1 MLGIRAG
8 IHCVLVRIA
17 NRGKTLVRMLL
28 QKQSDLGLHCLFLSF
43 WLATSVQN
51 FRTFTI
57 NVCNSQVYNSF
68 ESFLDFVFNLH
79 KVLSE
84 NMVLTNYDWP
94 GRHHEN
100 PRK

>member
-28 QKQSDLGLHCLFLSF
+28 QKQSDLGLHCLSLSF

-57 NVCNSQVYNSF
+57 NVCNSQVHNSF
-68 ESFLDFVFNLH
+68 ESFWTSFLIFIKFYRRIWFSQTMIGQDVI
-79 KVLSE
+79 
-84 NMVLTNYDWP
+84 M
-94 GRHHEN
+94 
-100 PRK
+100 